1 MTLLDRLQA
10 HRGGL
15 LLIKTQLFW
24 YDGRG
29 WDRSPGRVCLV
40 LDATTDPPAAV
51 PDYPEAPATDAE
63 AAATAALLL
72 LDGSPQWIWVSD
84 CDVELLT

>member
-29 WDRSPGRVCLV
+29 LDRSPGRVCLV
-40 LDATTDPPAAV
+40 LDATAV
-51 PDYPEAPATDAE
+51 AVGV
-63 AAATAALLL
+63 AATTAGAAPTAAHLLI
-72 LDGSPQWIWVSD
+72 DGAPHWVWVAGK
-84 CDVELLT
+84 DVELLT